1 MGWLEAQKEGNKM
14 QTITLNI
21 DDSIKD
27 KFFGLL
33 NHFSKNEVEIL
44 DTTTYQTD
52 DEYLKSIKGMEK
64 SIIEASNAPI
74 EKYLTED
81 ELDW

>member
-1 MGWLEAQKEGNKM
+1 M

-21 DDSIKD
+21 DDNIKD

-52 DEYLKSIKGMEK
+52 DEYLKSIKGMEE
-64 SIIEASNAPI
+64 SIIKASEVSI
-74 EKYLTED
+74 EDYVTED